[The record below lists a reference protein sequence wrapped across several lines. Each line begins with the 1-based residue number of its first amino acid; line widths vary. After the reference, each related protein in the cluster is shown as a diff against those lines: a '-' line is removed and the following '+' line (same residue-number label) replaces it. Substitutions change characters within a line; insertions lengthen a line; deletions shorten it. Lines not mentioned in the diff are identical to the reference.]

1 MIPPASRERWA
12 SRGRRQVA
20 DGAGISWRPRA
31 GRAPIMHFGLQAYGD
46 ADTVA
51 DAFEA
56 AIVIVERE

>member
-1 MIPPASRERWA
+1 MGH
-12 SRGRRQVA
+12 RGDEDKRP
-20 DGAGISWRPRA
+20 DGAGISWRRRA
-31 GRAPIMHFGLQAYGD
+31 ARAPIMHLGLQAYGD

>member
-1 MIPPASRERWA
+1 M
-12 SRGRRQVA
+12 A

-56 AIVIVERE
+56 AIAIVERE

>member
-1 MIPPASRERWA
+1 
-12 SRGRRQVA
+12 
-20 DGAGISWRPRA
+20 
-31 GRAPIMHFGLQAYGD
+31 MHLGLQAYGD